1 MTLHKSKDP
10 KACLCPIRDVLDR
23 LGDRW
28 SLLVIHEL
36 EGGTLRFT
44 ELKNRIGDV
53 SQRMLAQTLRRLE
66 QDGLVSREVF
76 PVVPP
81 RVEYT
86 LTPLGHSLLKPLR
99 SMIEWA
105 VENHDAVNAAR
116 AAYVAPLAYATN

>member
-44 ELKNRIGDV
+44 ELKNKIGDV

-116 AAYVAPLAYATN
+116 AAYVAPLAYAAN

>member
-10 KACLCPIRDVLDR
+10 KSGLCPIRDVLDR

-44 ELKNRIGDV
+44 ELRKRIGDV

-76 PVVPP
+76 PTVPP

-86 LTPLGHSLLKPLR
+86 LTPLGHSLLLPLG
-99 SMIEWA
+99 SMIQWA
-105 VENHDAVNAAR
+105 LDNHDAVRAAR
-116 AAYVAPLAYATN
+116 AAYVAPMAYAAN

>member
-10 KACLCPIRDVLDR
+10 KSCLCPIRDVLDR
-23 LGDRW
+23 LSDRW

-76 PVVPP
+76 PTVPP

-99 SMIEWA
+99 TMIEWA
-105 VENHDAVNAAR
+105 VDNHEAVRAAR
-116 AAYVAPLAYATN
+116 AAYVAPIAYATN

>member
-10 KACLCPIRDVLDR
+10 RSRLCPIRDVLDR
-23 LGDRW
+23 LSDRW

-76 PVVPP
+76 PTVPP

-105 VENHDAVNAAR
+105 VDNHEAVRAAR
-116 AAYVAPLAYATN
+116 AAYVAPVAYATN

>member
-1 MTLHKSKDP
+1 MTLHKPKDP

-28 SLLVIHEL
+28 SLLLIHEL
-36 EGGTLRFT
+36 EAGTLRFS
-44 ELKNRIGDV
+44 ELRNRIGDV

-66 QDGLVSREVF
+66 QDGLVSRQVF
-76 PVVPP
+76 ATVPL

-86 LTPLGHSLLKPLR
+86 LTPLGPSLLKPLQ

-105 VENHDAVNAAR
+105 LENHDAVRAAR
-116 AAYVAPLAYATN
+116 AAYVAPMAIAAN

>member
-1 MTLHKSKDP
+1 MTLHKPKDP

-36 EGGTLRFT
+36 EAGTLRFS
-44 ELKNRIGDV
+44 ELRNRIGDV

-66 QDGLVSREVF
+66 QDGLVSRQVF
-76 PVVPP
+76 ATVPL

-86 LTPLGHSLLKPLR
+86 LTPLGHSLLKPLQ

-105 VENHDAVNAAR
+105 LENHDAVRAAR
-116 AAYVAPLAYATN
+116 AAYVAPLAIAAN